1 MMSIFSDFIEN
12 YIEIFMDDFTVYDN
26 SFDQCLDHLGKV
38 LKCCNNTNLVINYEK
53 CHFMVQQGIILGHV
67 VSPRGIEVDKARL
80 I

>member
-1 MMSIFSDFIEN
+1 MMSIFYDFIEN
-12 YIEIFMDDFTVYDN
+12 YIEIFMYDFTVYGN

-38 LKCCNNTNLVINYEK
+38 LKCCNNTYLVINYEK

-67 VSPRGIEVDKARL
+67 VSTRGIEVDKARL